1 MKNKSTLYLLV
12 ATIIFLALT
21 DLYHA
26 MVIQQQRQEIRELY
40 KAYTGCLHNQ

>member
-12 ATIIFLALT
+12 AAIIFLTLT

-26 MVIQQQRQEIRELY
+26 EVICEQRQEIRELY
-40 KAYTGCLHNQ
+40 KLWTGCIHNQ